1 MTAQRDPLNFNTKRR
16 KKQLKHRK
24 KHITRKVNIHS
35 VFAYC
40 ACAYSESELFDLL
53 ILSFP
58 SNYRDLVPVLIPH
71 SITILMS
78 YSIKSTECCD
88 FVLHKCCDFVLHKWF
103 PNTVHRLH
111 IPRKRQTGNNKKKQR
126 SIPRTWAMTNS
137 RKAFT

>member
-71 SITILMS
+71 SIAS
-78 YSIKSTECCD
+78 
-88 FVLHKCCDFVLHKWF
+88 
-103 PNTVHRLH
+103 
-111 IPRKRQTGNNKKKQR
+111 
-126 SIPRTWAMTNS
+126 
-137 RKAFT
+137 